1 MTFTE
6 YIRKVRRG
14 IEMSQQKLADELN
27 VSYTTVNRWENK
39 HTVPSKLARK
49 SFIDFCVAR
58 GIAIPPEILEDDERN
73 PTAERNCANGD
84 FNGLRRLLQ

>member
-14 IEMSQQKLADELN
+14 MEMSQQKLADELH

-39 HTVPSKLARK
+39 RTVPSKLARK
-49 SFIDFCVAR
+49 SFIDFCAAR
-58 GIAIPPEILEDDERN
+58 GIDIPDGILEDDERS
-73 PTAERNCANGD
+73 PAMDRTDGVDAFQRT
-84 FNGLRRLLQ
+84 